1 MEVSFKEGRS
11 LQGGKTN
18 RWEEKGKSSSS
29 DRKKNIAS
37 IASYSTSRLLL
48 LRDTKE
54 KLPFALASV
63 YPALTQ
69 RPALLIFLSHDCLLP
84 VILERKCV
92 NKYFNVTLIHN
103 SWNNIL
109 FTYCINCT

>member
-1 MEVSFKEGRS
+1 MEVSFKEGSS

-29 DRKKNIAS
+29 DKKKNIAS
-37 IASYSTSRLLL
+37 TALYSTSRLLL

-63 YPALTQ
+63 YPALSHS
-69 RPALLIFLSHDCLLP
+69 PALLSILLFLTAQHC
-84 VILERKCV
+84 
-92 NKYFNVTLIHN
+92 
-103 SWNNIL
+103 
-109 FTYCINCT
+109 